1 MQGYNACLSVYEH
14 CCFWKDALVLYRH
27 LCLAVGADEVSL
39 NALSSAFASAG
50 LWARAWA
57 LLRTMPEIRHVPD
70 EISYNT
76 AMDAC
81 KTGGRWLVAF
91 FQLASCSNSH
101 APGVISYN
109 SALHNLHSATAW
121 NLCWALL
128 QEMCCSRVAPSVV
141 TLNTGLALHERQPHA
156 WPKAESSSRT
166 LWVGDVEHWMDEE
179 FLHRCFSPI
188 GSVTNIKL
196 VRRTNLPSSGG
207 FAFVEFADR
216 APVADAVDRLEGRA
230 FHALGF
236 NFRVNWAQ
244 FSVNDSNLANR
255 NGSGASR
262 GTEYSIYVGGLDFAV
277 KDHDLLN
284 AFMSR
289 YPSAFQAKVGTGA
302 PTVRAA
308 VGVSGEQREAEE
320 AIREMQGVFIGS
332 KAIKPHRDST
342 PWTVAPPPC
351 PMVPVIDSMAV
362 TTRCAAFGAVLRH
375 VFVEAS
381 CFVEFQESTAA
392 EAAASHL
399 AGECGLSVHFS
410 DSATVEYYR
419 SLQLEDGTTRR
430 DGDWPRGE

>member
-1 MQGYNACLSVYEH
+1 MMGEKGAMSEVEIPIHDPHIPVSV
-14 CCFWKDALVLYRH
+14 DPA
-27 LCLAVGADEVSL
+27 
-39 NALSSAFASAG
+39 
-50 LWARAWA
+50 
-57 LLRTMPEIRHVPD
+57 
-70 EISYNT
+70 
-76 AMDAC
+76 
-81 KTGGRWLVAF
+81 
-91 FQLASCSNSH
+91 Q
-101 APGVISYN
+101 
-109 SALHNLHSATAW
+109 
-121 NLCWALL
+121 
-128 QEMCCSRVAPSVV
+128 SVV
-141 TLNTGLALHERQPHA
+141 GT
-156 WPKAESSSRT
+156 SSSSS
-166 LWVGDVEHWMDEE
+166 LLYPDGAGIH
-179 FLHRCFSPI
+179 
-188 GSVTNIKL
+188 SV
-196 VRRTNLPSSGG
+196 SG

-289 YPSAFQAKVGTGA
+289 YPSAFQAKVICDQRTQFSRGFGF
-302 PTVRAA
+302 VRFR
-308 VGVSGEQREAEE
+308 EQREAEE

-332 KAIKPHRDST
+332 KAIKVKQANRSQEPHRDST

-362 TTRCAAFGAVLRH
+362 TTVLCISQLDAATPQDLQQLLQRCAAFGAVLRH

>member
-1 MQGYNACLSVYEH
+1 MDCQHHPLLEEPHTAPDVDPHDSVDLAE
-14 CCFWKDALVLYRH
+14 DA
-27 LCLAVGADEVSL
+27 E
-39 NALSSAFASAG
+39 
-50 LWARAWA
+50 
-57 LLRTMPEIRHVPD
+57 
-70 EISYNT
+70 
-76 AMDAC
+76 DAED
-81 KTGGRWLVAF
+81 A
-91 FQLASCSNSH
+91 Q
-101 APGVISYN
+101 
-109 SALHNLHSATAW
+109 
-121 NLCWALL
+121 
-128 QEMCCSRVAPSVV
+128 
-141 TLNTGLALHERQPHA
+141 
-156 WPKAESSSRT
+156 ESSSRT

-289 YPSAFQAKVGTGA
+289 YPSAFQAKVICDQHTQFSRGFGF
-302 PTVRAA
+302 VRFR
-308 VGVSGEQREAEE
+308 EQREAEE

-332 KAIKPHRDST
+332 KAIKVKQANRSQEALRVRRERPELYRSHGIRFLHRVPASAT
-342 PWTVAPPPC
+342 AARLLPQ
-351 PMVPVIDSMAV
+351 MVPVIDSMAV
-362 TTRCAAFGAVLRH
+362 TTVLCISQLDAATPQDPLCPVAKAVESQEQQGRDPRVVIGIGGKTDPAHSRWRWECEMGMVYPCWYLVHGSSAYDHLGRFTH
-375 VFVEAS
+375 DPTPSSDENSSSGSTNKRPSSEPSARGRLAATSAALCCLWRAWAGRRWIRRSVE
-381 CFVEFQESTAA
+381 V
-392 EAAASHL
+392 
-399 AGECGLSVHFS
+399 AGE
-410 DSATVEYYR
+410 D
-419 SLQLEDGTTRR
+419 EDQVV
-430 DGDWPRGE
+430 

>member
-1 MQGYNACLSVYEH
+1 M
-14 CCFWKDALVLYRH
+14 
-27 LCLAVGADEVSL
+27 
-39 NALSSAFASAG
+39 AS
-50 LWARAWA
+50 
-57 LLRTMPEIRHVPD
+57 
-70 EISYNT
+70 
-76 AMDAC
+76 
-81 KTGGRWLVAF
+81 K
-91 FQLASCSNSH
+91 
-101 APGVISYN
+101 
-109 SALHNLHSATAW
+109 
-121 NLCWALL
+121 
-128 QEMCCSRVAPSVV
+128 
-141 TLNTGLALHERQPHA
+141 
-156 WPKAESSSRT
+156 ESSSRT

-289 YPSAFQAKVGTGA
+289 YPSAFQAKVICDQRTQFSRGFGF
-302 PTVRAA
+302 VRFR
-308 VGVSGEQREAEE
+308 EQREAEE

-332 KAIKPHRDST
+332 KAIKVKQANRSQEPHRDST

-362 TTRCAAFGAVLRH
+362 TTVLCISQLDAATPQDLQQLLQRCAAFGVPGLAADGSAAVWRSR
-375 VFVEAS
+375 AKMKIKW
-381 CFVEFQESTAA
+381 
-392 EAAASHL
+392 
-399 AGECGLSVHFS
+399 
-410 DSATVEYYR
+410 YR
-419 SLQLEDGTTRR
+419 SMWVSQ
-430 DGDWPRGE
+430 